1 MKDEEVEVHLSSCL
15 RMALALKLN
24 NLIFLLRDSISS
36 IVKNDWTIISPGQN
50 RFFPAIFTRLTR
62 RTKNDVTELDI
73 RIWTI
78 GFPRLTRFF

>member
-36 IVKNDWTIISPGQN
+36 IFVKNDWAIISPGQN
-50 RFFPAIFTRLTR
+50 CFPTIFTRLIR
-62 RTKNDVTELDI
+62 RTKDDVTELEI
-73 RIWTI
+73 RI
-78 GFPRLTRFF
+78 

>member
-36 IVKNDWTIISPGQN
+36 IIKNDWTIISPGQN
-50 RFFPAIFTRLTR
+50 CFPTSFTRLISY
-62 RTKNDVTELDI
+62 N
-73 RIWTI
+73 
-78 GFPRLTRFF
+78 FY

>member
-36 IVKNDWTIISPGQN
+36 IVKNDWTIISLGQN
-50 RFFPAIFTRLTR
+50 SFFLPFLLGSLDVR
-62 RTKNDVTELDI
+62 RTMSQS
-73 RIWTI
+73 
-78 GFPRLTRFF
+78 

>member
-36 IVKNDWTIISPGQN
+36 IVKMIGLLYRQVKID
-50 RFFPAIFTRLTR
+50 FFLPFLLGSLDVR
-62 RTKNDVTELDI
+62 RTMSQS
-73 RIWTI
+73 
-78 GFPRLTRFF
+78 